1 MASTST
7 DQDKKNNDTSH
18 FAKPLL
24 VGAASAF
31 GAGLFGAIWHT
42 KRKQAKYEQ
51 QEAVLLQQQ
60 QQQQQQQQPHTTQP
74 SPAGSSASASPHKSS
89 ASASSSLAQPMQ
101 PKGGAGAMPPHQPYV
116 PPSMSPAE
124 FELAKK
130 DARFFAIKSLGYG
143 TLLAL
148 TGAGVLATV
157 VGYCLDVR
165 NFREFSDKLHVI
177 IPQRTAR
184 LRRYLGGKELEMTQA
199 EEEEL
204 DALAQETE

>member
-1 MASTST
+1 MASTFT
-7 DQDKKNNDTSH
+7 DQDKQNNDTSH

-24 VGAASAF
+24 IGAASAF
-31 GAGLFGAIWHT
+31 GVGLFGAIWHT

-60 QQQQQQQQPHTTQP
+60 QQQQQSAPT
-74 SPAGSSASASPHKSS
+74 GSSSPHKSP
-89 ASASSSLAQPMQ
+89 SLTQ
-101 PKGGAGAMPPHQPYV
+101 PKGVHQTYV

-124 FELAKK
+124 FEMAKK

-184 LRRYLGGKELEMTQA
+184 LRRFLGGKELEMTKA